1 MWLSSARC
9 CPSTAPARRSAS
21 LPRTPGATSS
31 GRHPAD
37 RDYQGGFAQLPA
49 ACVQLTETAVQLTET
64 ARPATETARPATET
78 ARPATETAR
87 PATETAHPATGGVR
101 SRFCH
106 ESAPSS
112 APALAGGFALL
123 LNQCS

>member
-78 ARPATETAR
+78 A
-87 PATETAHPATGGVR
+87 HPATGGVR